1 MKMEITK
8 KILYVFVAFFL
19 LCHFLTFSPESELHS
34 LQSNDVQQCIEIQIP
49 NGIQLDVNTE
59 KNTTTQISDSV
70 RNSTSEHFS
79 NGYRII
85 LFAVMILCL
94 FYPYFLNGVAVG
106 YIHTTYS
113 QSYILKFIQCKD
125 GKK

>member
-1 MKMEITK
+1 MERIRR
-8 KILYVFVAFFL
+8 IAYIFVALFL
-19 LCHFLTFSPESELHS
+19 LCHFLSFSSESESNPLR
-34 LQSNDVQQCIEIQIP
+34 SNDVQQSISIQIP
-49 NGIQLDVNTE
+49 NGIQLEVNTE

-94 FYPYFLNGVAVG
+94 FYPYFLNGVDVG